1 MTVTPLRPGDPGAVG
16 PHRLL
21 GRLGEGGMGTVYLA
35 VSPDERAVAVK
46 VLRDT
51 PLDGSETARRRFR
64 RELDALRRVRG
75 PHLVELLDAD
85 VEADLPYLVTRFV
98 PGVRLDRHVEQHGPL
113 EPAELRALARGLA
126 DALATLH
133 AEGVVHRDLTPGN
146 VLLVDG
152 APQLI
157 DLGLATAVDLSATT
171 ALTRTGMLVGTPGYL
186 APEQVTGTDVTPAVD
201 VHAWGATVA
210 FAGTGRPPYGTG
222 RPEAVLY
229 RIVHE
234 DPDLDGLPGDVRAL
248 VEAATDPDP
257 ARRPAASALLAELGG
272 PSSAVTRPLHLPR
285 DVDATTVLERHPD
298 WAPADDE
305 EAYDALPRLRRPV
318 ARRVQVGLTGL
329 LALAVVTTAA
339 LVAPVVAAAVT
350 LLAVVVLRAVTRSA
364 DRLALRRDRRGG
376 RRRDPLLAVFGAP
389 WHLLAALLDVVVSL
403 PLLAL
408 VAGPPAAAV
417 WFLEPTVDG
426 LETPESTAATATVV
440 ALVAY
445 LSRRGSRRPRRALA
459 DALVTATPTAAG
471 AVAVAA
477 VLAVSAV
484 LLLATAEG
492 SAPTWWPVP

>member
-64 RELDALRRVRG
+64 QELEALRRVRG

-85 VEADLPYLVTRFV
+85 VEAELPYLVTRFV
-98 PGVRLDRHVEQHGPL
+98 PGVRLDRYVEQHGPL
-113 EPAELRALARGLA
+113 EPAALRALARGLA

-152 APQLI
+152 SPQLI
-157 DLGLATAVDLSATT
+157 DLGLATASATRT
-171 ALTRTGMLVGTPGYL
+171 ALTGTGMVVGTPGYL
-186 APEQVTGTDVTPAVD
+186 APEQVTGTEVSPAAD

-248 VEAATDPDP
+248 VEAATDPQP
-257 ARRPAASALLAELGG
+257 ARRPLAGELLAELGG
-272 PSSAVTRPLHLPR
+272 PSSAVTRTLHLPR
-285 DVDATTVLERHPD
+285 DVDATTVLESHPD

-305 EAYDALPRLRRPV
+305 AYESLPLVRRPV
-318 ARRVQVGLTGL
+318 ARRLQVVLTGL
-329 LALAVVTTAA
+329 LALAVVATAA

-350 LLAVVVLRAVTRSA
+350 LLAVVLLRAVTRSA

-376 RRRDPLLAVFGAP
+376 RRRDPLLAVLGAP

-408 VAGPPAAAV
+408 VAGPPTAAV

-426 LETPESTAATATVV
+426 LETPELTAATATVV

-445 LSRRGSRRPRRALA
+445 LSRRGCRPRRALA

-484 LLLATAEG
+484 LLLAAAEG

>member
-46 VLRDT
+46 VLRAT
-51 PLDGSETARRRFR
+51 PLDGSETAHRRFR
-64 RELDALRRVRG
+64 QELDALRRVRG
-75 PHLVELLDAD
+75 SHLVELLDAD
-85 VEADLPYLVTRFV
+85 VEADPPYLVTRFV

-113 EPAELRALARGLA
+113 EPAALRALARGLA
-126 DALATLH
+126 DALAALH
-133 AEGVVHRDLTPGN
+133 GQGVVHRDLTPGN
-146 VLLVDG
+146 VLLADG

-157 DLGLATAVDLSATT
+157 DLGLATVTAART
-171 ALTRTGMLVGTPGYL
+171 ALTGTGMVVGTPGYL

-210 FAGTGRPPYGTG
+210 YAGTGRPPYGTG

-257 ARRPAASALLAELGG
+257 ARRPAATELLAELGG
-272 PSSAVTRPLHLPR
+272 PSSAVTRTLHLPR
-285 DVDATTVLERHPD
+285 DVDATTVLAQHPE
-298 WAPADDE
+298 WAPTEDE
-305 EAYDALPRLRRPV
+305 EAYDALPRLRRPL
-318 ARRVQVGLTGL
+318 ARGLQVVVTAL
-329 LALAVVTTAA
+329 LALAVVATAA
-339 LVAPVVAAAVT
+339 LVAPVVAATVT
-350 LLAVVVLRAVTRSA
+350 LLAVVILRAVTRSA

-376 RRRDPLLAVFGAP
+376 RRRDPLLAVLGAP
-389 WHLLAALLDVVVSL
+389 WHLLAALLDVVVSV

-417 WFLEPTVDG
+417 WFLEPTVNG
-426 LETPESTAATATVV
+426 LETPELTAATATVI

-459 DALVTATPTAAG
+459 DALVTATPSAAG